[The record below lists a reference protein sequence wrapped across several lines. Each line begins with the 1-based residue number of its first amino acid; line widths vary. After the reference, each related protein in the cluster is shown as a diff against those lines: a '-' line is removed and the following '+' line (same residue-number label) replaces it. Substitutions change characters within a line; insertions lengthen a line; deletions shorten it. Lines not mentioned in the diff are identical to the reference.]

1 MSSVAETLQGAKTA
15 RLDLKTTE
23 FAKEVIRRAATIS
36 GLDMTSFI
44 VASAFEKAETVI
56 ESHRKIESYKEIELS
71 EKAFAR
77 ACELSKQAAENPK
90 PHKNLVKLLRS
101 RNERSTS
108 SVRPG
113 QLE

>member
-23 FAKEVIRRAATIS
+23 FAKEIIRKAATIS

-44 VASAFEKAETVI
+44 VASAFEKAEEVI
-56 ESHRKIESYKEIELS
+56 ESSQRLKVIELS

-77 ACELSKQAAENPK
+77 AHELSREAAENPK
-90 PHKNLVKLLRS
+90 AHKNLVKLLRA
-101 RNERSTS
+101 RNERSRS
-108 SVRPG
+108 SSHPG
-113 QLE
+113 EPK

>member
-23 FAKEVIRRAATIS
+23 FAKEVIRKAANIS

-44 VASAFEKAETVI
+44 VASAFEKAEAVI
-56 ESHRKIESYKEIELS
+56 ESHQRIQIIELS

-77 ACELSKQAAENPK
+77 AHELSLESAKNPK
-90 PHKNLVKLLRS
+90 AHKNLVKLLRNK
-101 RNERSTS
+101 NERARS

-113 QLE
+113 ESE

>member
-1 MSSVAETLQGAKTA
+1 MSLLAETLQGAKTA

-23 FAKEVIRRAATIS
+23 FAKEVIRKAANIS

-44 VASAFEKAETVI
+44 VASAFEKAEAVI
-56 ESHRKIESYKEIELS
+56 DSYQRIELS

-77 ACELSKQAAENPK
+77 AHELSQQAAENPK
-90 PHKNLVKLLRS
+90 AHKNLVKLLRS
-101 RNERSTS
+101 RNERSRS

-113 QLE
+113 KPK

>member
-1 MSSVAETLQGAKTA
+1 MSFVAETLQGAKTA

-23 FAKEVIRRAATIS
+23 FAKEFIRKAATIS

-44 VASAFEKAETVI
+44 LASAFEKAEAVMETYQ
-56 ESHRKIESYKEIELS
+56 RIELS

-77 ACELSKQAAENPK
+77 AHELSRASSESPK

-101 RNERSTS
+101 RNERSRPNI
-108 SVRPG
+108 RPG
-113 QLE
+113 ESE